1 MLSSSITYPTCY
13 LNNQELILKPG
24 NKFSTKELKSR
35 LNEMGIKIFDSQPKI
50 ELINLYEKAL
60 KDDNNKLKIFDKL
73 KKDHES
79 LNINITN
86 KRSVLSDNIDININS
101 NTNKVTNIR
110 NNKSFNPNY
119 YEYQQ
124 EIKLY
129 KNNNYNNKRNPF
141 INNEEINHQN
151 DDTYNDNDNENNL
164 NNENLDVTPQY
175 NIINNKNNELNNS
188 NDDIISDNDN
198 DNKSN
203 ISKTTSISLF
213 STFSSFSIINSL
225 KMQYK
230 EILRQILLG
239 FIIICAAFGFLYI
252 YRIFSEP
259 INNFFSL
266 LINLLSN
273 SGSFFLNYWYVIP
286 FILIFVIL
294 ILFLYKHSKIKK
306 CCKEIIKKIKSDL
319 KKENNNYNNNN
330 RNLSEDDIYRR
341 YVQDLGI
348 NKKKFKKSYLPVIKK
363 LVKKDKNLKIFE
375 DNVDGKK
382 MIFVEYQ

>member
-1 MLSSSITYPTCY
+1 MTYPTCY

-151 DDTYNDNDNENNL
+151 DDTFNHQNDDTFNDNDNENNL

-203 ISKTTSISLF
+203 ISKTTTISLF

-239 FIIICAAFGFLYI
+239 FIN
-252 YRIFSEP
+252 IF
-259 INNFFSL
+259 I
-266 LINLLSN
+266 
-273 SGSFFLNYWYVIP
+273 
-286 FILIFVIL
+286 
-294 ILFLYKHSKIKK
+294 
-306 CCKEIIKKIKSDL
+306 
-319 KKENNNYNNNN
+319 
-330 RNLSEDDIYRR
+330 
-341 YVQDLGI
+341 
-348 NKKKFKKSYLPVIKK
+348 
-363 LVKKDKNLKIFE
+363 
-375 DNVDGKK
+375 
-382 MIFVEYQ
+382 EYFQSQ